1 MVEYNLITLENNF
14 ENIKENVRRGL
25 TYVIAINQVDEL
37 LRVAYTYSAYWMS
50 INVQK
55 AYLRRLNAL
64 IKQANQL
71 KRDLKDLLELQKG
84 ILL

>member
-1 MVEYNLITLENNF
+1 MIESNLITLENNF